1 MVQVMEWSWVSLA
14 ISLIIF
20 LSPVLLHLLSRRRKS
35 SGASRLPP
43 EPPGWPVFGNMFDLG
58 SMPHRTL
65 AEMRRKYGDVLWL
78 RLGAINT
85 MAVLSSKAATELFK
99 NHDMSFVERTVTET
113 GRAHN
118 FHEASVALAPYGPYW
133 RLMRRLMTADMLVG
147 KRVSETAPLRRRC
160 VDDMSFWIEEEA
172 TKKSKD
178 GVHVARFVFL
188 MVFNLLGNMMLSRD
202 LVDPN
207 SKEGSEFFAAME
219 GLMEWSGHANVAD
232 FFPWLRRLDPQGL
245 RRKMERDMGKAIE
258 IVSKFVKERMSER
271 GGLCVAEKKD
281 FLDVLL
287 DFESNGKDEPA
298 KLTDHQLINV
308 VLEMFLAG
316 SESTSS
322 SVEWAL
328 TELLLNPYVMAKAKA
343 ELTQLI
349 GSNRKFQET
358 DIDNLPYLNAVIK
371 ETLRL
376 HPPIPLLVP
385 RKATNDQT
393 NFMGYSIPKNTQ
405 VFVNAWAIGRDA
417 DVWDDPLCFK
427 PERFLNSEVDY
438 KGQNYE
444 LIPFGAGRRICAG
457 LPLAHRLLH
466 LILGSLIHEFEW
478 KLGGKVTRETMDM
491 KDRLGIVSRK
501 LEPLLAVP
509 TKCIS

>member
-1 MVQVMEWSWVSLA
+1 M
-14 ISLIIF
+14 
-20 LSPVLLHLLSRRRKS
+20 
-35 SGASRLPP
+35 
-43 EPPGWPVFGNMFDLG
+43 
-58 SMPHRTL
+58 
-65 AEMRRKYGDVLWL
+65 
-78 RLGAINT
+78 
-85 MAVLSSKAATELFK
+85 
-99 NHDMSFVERTVTET
+99 
-113 GRAHN
+113 
-118 FHEASVALAPYGPYW
+118 
-133 RLMRRLMTADMLVG
+133 
-147 KRVSETAPLRRRC
+147 
-160 VDDMSFWIEEEA
+160 
-172 TKKSKD
+172 
-178 GVHVARFVFL
+178 
-188 MVFNLLGNMMLSRD
+188 
-202 LVDPN
+202 
-207 SKEGSEFFAAME
+207 
-219 GLMEWSGHANVAD
+219 
-232 FFPWLRRLDPQGL
+232 
-245 RRKMERDMGKAIE
+245 
-258 IVSKFVKERMSER
+258 
-271 GGLCVAEKKD
+271 
-281 FLDVLL
+281 
-287 DFESNGKDEPA
+287 
-298 KLTDHQLINV
+298 
-308 VLEMFLAG
+308 AG

-328 TELLLNPYVMAKAKA
+328 TELLLNPDVMAKAKA

-349 GSNRKFQET
+349 GSNRKFEET